1 MESQFALILPFFPA
15 AIQELIVDRATTEI
29 MINGGGKTVAV
40 ERNGELM
47 VLSGVQMNPEQLQA
61 GIENI
66 ARLCWNDLTPEYPL
80 LDSRLPD
87 GSRVAAIG
95 PPNSPTGVTLTIRKF
110 NRWFSTGD
118 LMHLGTLPRQV
129 FPHLAAAVGER
140 KNILISGNTGSGKT
154 ALLKAFADHIPEQD
168 RLLVIERPMELRL
181 EQPNVVR
188 LEATNGLPG
197 RPDISVGQL
206 VAAALRHRPD
216 RILLGEIR
224 PNDQS
229 AWHLIEAIHT
239 GHGGTLATLHA
250 ANAHGA
256 LMRLAM
262 MAMAGKNLPVEFV
275 MGEVAEAI
283 QYVVHIERMPDRSR
297 KITEL
302 VAVRGFDARTRKFQC
317 EVLYDRREAK
327 AFSAAAGISPSLP
340 ESSFPSNER
349 SLCQHH

>member
-1 MESQFALILPFFPA
+1 MESEFTLILPFFPE
-15 AIQELIVDRATTEI
+15 AIRNLITDRETTEI
-29 MINGGGKTVAV
+29 MLNDGGRTVV
-40 ERNGELM
+40 IERNGELE
-47 VLSGVQMNPEQLQA
+47 VLPGVHMNSDQLQA

-95 PPNSPTGVTLTIRKF
+95 PPNSPNGVTLTIRKF
-110 NRWFSTGD
+110 NRWFSTDD
-118 LMHLGTLPRQV
+118 LMNLGTLPPQV
-129 FPHLAAAVGER
+129 FACLQAAVVER
-140 KNILISGNTGSGKT
+140 KNVLVSGSTGSGKT
-154 ALLKAFADHIPEQD
+154 ATLKAFADHIPEQE
-168 RLLVIERPMELRL
+168 RLLVIERPTELRL
-181 EQPNVVR
+181 WQPNTVR

-197 RPDISVGQL
+197 RPDVSVGQL

-216 RILLGEIR
+216 RIILGEIR

-229 AWHLIEAIHT
+229 AWHLIEAINT

-250 ANAHGA
+250 SNAYGA

-262 MAMAGKNLPVEFV
+262 MAMAGKTLPVEFV

-283 QYVVHIERMPDRSR
+283 QYVVHIDRMPDRSR

-302 VAVRGFDARTRKFQC
+302 LAVRGYDPQTRKFQC
-317 EVLYDRREAK
+317 DVLYNRRGEK
-327 AFSAAAGISPSLP
+327 AFSAVAGVAPSHSEVLIYGT
-340 ESSFPSNER
+340 N
-349 SLCQHH
+349 